1 MALVKV
7 IRDKPEVQGGK
18 TTAMVEEKFLDSVLG
33 DGWKLAD
40 SKKEIVEEP
49 KKEVFT
55 EKPVDEIAKESVEK
69 PVKKSKKA
77 L

>member
-7 IRDKPEVQGGK
+7 IRDKPEVAGGK

-33 DGWKLAD
+33 AGWKLAD
-40 SKKEIVEEP
+40 FKKEIVEEL
-49 KKEVFT
+49 KNENFT
-55 EKPVDEIAKESVEK
+55 EKTIEKSVKETTEK
-69 PVKKSKKA
+69 LVKKSKKT

>member
-7 IRDKPEVQGGK
+7 IRNKPEVAGGK

-33 DGWKLAD
+33 AGWKLAD
-40 SKKEIVEEP
+40 SKKENIEEP

-55 EKPVDEIAKESVEK
+55 EKPVEENVKETVEK
-69 PVKKSKKA
+69 SVKKSKKT